1 MDLETRMETTL
12 YRPLEE
18 EDFTTFVKL
27 RAEALMNEPEAFGPD
42 YASYNASPLLDK
54 EHYFER
60 MLKYPFNFALGAF
73 TQKGELVGMGC
84 FTCPYNMVKRR
95 HKGTLW
101 GMYVKPEARKHGIGK
116 RLAELL
122 LTAAKQDAGCEQ
134 AIITVTPPG
143 SSAQK
148 FYEDLGFIQYGV
160 EYRAL
165 KLETGYID
173 EVLMMKV
180 L

>member
-1 MDLETRMETTL
+1 METTVL

-18 EDFTTFVKL
+18 EDFNVFVAL
-27 RAEALMNEPEAFGPD
+27 RKEALLNEPEAFGPD
-42 YASYNASPLLDK
+42 YAAYNASPLIDK

-60 MLKYPFNFALGAF
+60 ILKYPFSFALGAF
-73 TQKGELVGMGC
+73 TDEGLLVGMGC
-84 FTCPYNMVKRR
+84 FTSPHSMVKRR
-95 HKGTLW
+95 HKGVMW
-101 GMYVKPEARKHGIGK
+101 GMYVKPEMRCHGIGK
-116 RLAELL
+116 KLAELIL
-122 LTAAKQDAGCEQ
+122 LAAKQDAGCEQ
-134 AIITVTPPG
+134 ALITVTPPG
-143 SSAQK
+143 SPAHK
-148 FYEDLGFIQYGV
+148 FYEQLGFIQYGV

>member
-1 MDLETRMETTL
+1 MITAVH

-18 EDFTTFVKL
+18 EDFSAFVAL
-27 RAEALMNEPEAFGPD
+27 RKEALLNEPEAFGPD
-42 YASYNASPLLDK
+42 FASYNASPLIDK

-60 MLKYPFNFALGAF
+60 ILKYPFSFALGAF
-73 TQKGELVGMGC
+73 SNSNELLGMGC
-84 FTCPYNMVKRR
+84 FTSPHSMIKRR
-95 HKGTLW
+95 HKGVMW
-101 GMYVKPEARKHGIGK
+101 GMYVKPEARGNGIGNK
-116 RLAELL
+116 LADLIL
-122 LTAAKQDAGCEQ
+122 QAAKQDTGCEQ
-134 AIITVTPPG
+134 ALITVTPPG
-143 SSAQK
+143 SLAQK
-148 FYEDLGFIQYGV
+148 FYEKLGFIQYGV

>member
-1 MDLETRMETTL
+1 MRTIMEQTIQ

-18 EDFTTFVKL
+18 EDFTAFVNL

-42 YASYNASPLLDK
+42 YATYNAAPLLDK
-54 EHYFER
+54 EHFFER
-60 MLKYPFNFALGAF
+60 ILKYPVSFALGAF
-73 TQKGELVGMGC
+73 SATGELVGMGC

-95 HKGTLW
+95 HKGTMW
-101 GMYVKPEARKHGIGK
+101 GMYVKPTMRKHGIGK
-116 RLAELL
+116 HLSELL
-122 LTAAKQDAGCEQ
+122 LTAAKEDAGCEQ
-134 AIITVTPPG
+134 VIITVTPPG
-143 SSAQK
+143 SAAQR
-148 FYEDLGFIQYGV
+148 FYEDLGFIPYGV

-173 EVLMMKV
+173 EMLLMKV

>member
-1 MDLETRMETTL
+1 MSNEATIY

-18 EDFTTFVKL
+18 EDFVAFVQL
-27 RAEALMNEPEAFGPD
+27 RKEALLNEPEAYGPD
-42 YASYNASPLLDK
+42 YATFNATPLIDK
-54 EHYFER
+54 EHFFER
-60 MLKYPFNFALGAF
+60 ILKYPFSFALGAF
-73 TQKGELVGMGC
+73 TPNETLVAMGC
-84 FTCPYNMVKRR
+84 FTSYYTMVKRR

-101 GMYVKPEARKHGIGK
+101 GMYVKPEYRGQGIGK
-116 RLAELL
+116 KMANLI

-134 AIITVTPPG
+134 AMITVTPPG
-143 SSAQK
+143 SPAQK
-148 FYEDLGFIQYGV
+148 FYEDLGFIQYGI

-165 KLETGYID
+165 KLDSGYID

>member
-1 MDLETRMETTL
+1 
-12 YRPLEE
+12 
-18 EDFTTFVKL
+18 
-27 RAEALMNEPEAFGPD
+27 
-42 YASYNASPLLDK
+42 
-54 EHYFER
+54 
-60 MLKYPFNFALGAF
+60 
-73 TQKGELVGMGC
+73 MGC
-84 FTCPYNMVKRR
+84 FTCPYTMVKRR

-101 GMYVKPEARKHGIGK
+101 GMYVKPAYRKNGIGK
-116 RLAELL
+116 HIAQLL

-134 AIITVTPPG
+134 ALITVTPPG

-165 KLETGYID
+165 KLDTGYID

>member
-1 MDLETRMETTL
+1 MASHIL

-18 EDFTTFVKL
+18 EDFSAFVNL
-27 RAEALMNEPEAFGPD
+27 RAEALRNEPEAFGPD
-42 YASYNASPLLDK
+42 YAAYNAAPLLDK

-73 TQKGELVGMGC
+73 TEKGELVGMGC
-84 FTCPYNMVKRR
+84 FICPYNMVKRR
-95 HKGTLW
+95 HKGTMW
-101 GMYVKPEARKHGIGK
+101 GMYVKLEFRRNGIG
-116 RLAELL
+116 RHIAELL
-122 LTAAKQDAGCEQ
+122 MTAAKQDAGCEQ
-134 AIITVTPPG
+134 ILMTVTPPG
-143 SSAQK
+143 SFAQK
-148 FYEDLGFIQYGV
+148 FYEELGFMQYGV

>member
-1 MDLETRMETTL
+1 MNDNTVF

-18 EDFTTFVKL
+18 GDFSAFVQMRK
-27 RAEALMNEPEAFGPD
+27 EALLNEPEAFGLD
-42 YASYNASPLLDK
+42 YASYNAAPLLDK
-54 EHYFER
+54 EHFFER
-60 MLKYPFNFALGAF
+60 ILKYPFSFSLGAF
-73 TQKGELVGMGC
+73 HENGEVLGMGC
-84 FTCPYNMVKRR
+84 FTIPYSMVKRR
-95 HKGTLW
+95 HKGVLW
-101 GMYVKPEARKHGIGK
+101 GMYVKPKHRGHGIGK
-116 RLAELL
+116 KIAELIL
-122 LTAAKQDAGCEQ
+122 HAAKQDAGCEQ

-143 SSAQK
+143 SPAQK
-148 FYEDLGFIQYGV
+148 FYDSLGFIQYGV